1 MGWRIFLDRGG
12 TFTDVV
18 AEDARGRV
26 HVEKLLSAPAD
37 GSDPLA
43 TATAGRVVD
52 ELRMGTTV
60 ATNALLERQGAR
72 VLLLT
77 TKGFGDI
84 LEIASQERPD
94 IFALQ
99 IHKRQLLH
107 EAVAEIDERILVD
120 GQIERPLDSGAVR
133 QAASGFD
140 HVAVLFMHSWINPA
154 HELAAE
160 VALKAAGVSHVTL
173 SHRVAAQIGLVARG
187 DTTMADA
194 YLTPLLRASV
204 ARAAGAQRRV
214 LCMQSSGGLTSAEH
228 FSGKD
233 AILSG
238 PAGGVVACAEVA
250 RASGAEK
257 LIGLDMG
264 GTSTDV
270 CRYDGSFER
279 VYESVT
285 AGVRLA
291 TPMLNIVTVAAGGG
305 SILTEQDGRWRVGPA
320 SAGANPGP
328 ACYGRGGPATVTDAN
343 LVLGRLRPE
352 FFPHLNLD
360 VRAATER
367 LAAFGEPRAAAQG
380 FIAIAVDNMAAAIR
394 RISVGRGYDPREYAL
409 CAFGGAGG
417 QHACAVARELGMT
430 KVILHPLAGVLSAYG
445 IGLADVSHHAV
456 TPLTTAGFDGAPVF
470 PVEQARAALGDEPFE
485 HIDVLRSIDVRYV
498 GGHSTL
504 NVPWGDDWRDAFAL
518 EHRQTFGFDRPG
530 HGLEITAARVD
541 AIGRVPGLPLPT
553 KPGVA
558 HVPEPFQAP
567 GHGGDQAVYRR
578 QDLSGGATFD
588 GPALV
593 VEDNATTVVEAG
605 WTATIDDH
613 GQLLLHD
620 HGATAP
626 QLSGQR
632 DPVTLEVMSNLFMSM
647 ATQMGEHLRR
657 VAHSTNIKERL
668 DFSCA
673 LFDGAGQLVANAP
686 HIPVHLGAMGET
698 VRQLMADHDLQDGDA
713 WLIND
718 PYRGGSHLPDL
729 TVVTPLFRDGRLACL
744 VANRGHHADVG
755 GSTPGSMPTDSTSL
769 ADEGALFSGQ
779 LLLRDGRLIED
790 EVRAVF
796 DSAGTRDTDERMADL
811 AAQVAA
817 NREGARLFQEV
828 CDRHGTHIIA
838 AWMDHVL
845 DNGAEVMADVVSR
858 LGSGQFADRLD
869 DGSVVAVSI
878 TVNEGRALIDFSG
891 TSPALRGNL
900 NAPRAVTRAAVLYVF
915 RTLAARDIPLNE
927 GCARVLDIV
936 IPEGSL
942 LDPPSPHAVVGG
954 NVETSQRVVD
964 VLYGALG
971 VLAAAQGTMNNLTFG
986 DDSFGYY
993 ETVCGGAGAGFGF
1006 DGACAVHTHM
1016 TNTRITDPEVLEQ
1029 RHPVVLRRFAVRRG
1043 SGGQGVW
1050 RGGDGVLR
1058 ELEFT
1063 RPLTAS
1069 LLAERRRHPPFG
1081 LHGGGSGQSGQQAL
1095 THRGVLLLTPGG
1107 GGYVPTQEQWAA
1119 MDGTLARQLFREQ
1132 RWTGPTAGI
1141 AIHRPHAHLSVVAS
1155 AEADEAETL
1164 LRKGRELL
1172 HRSAPGVSTLRHAGS
1187 NIELTTDLPA
1197 YVLRGNSGPGS
1208 SAKPSARLQ
1217 PDSDHVYFLTLAAR
1231 HDEAAPP
1238 LPMPHHSGA
1247 DGRLLILDPQDH

>member
-37 GSDPLA
+37 GSDPLVA
-43 TATAGRVVD
+43 ATAGRAVD
-52 ELRMGTTV
+52 ELRIGTTV

-107 EAVAEIDERILVD
+107 EAVAEIDERVLVD
-120 GQIERPLDSGAVR
+120 GQIERALDSDAVR
-133 QAASGFD
+133 QAIAGFD

-160 VALKAAGVSHVTL
+160 AALKAAGVSHVTL

-204 ARAAGAQRRV
+204 ARAVGAHRRV
-214 LCMQSSGGLTSAEH
+214 LCMQSSGGLTAAEH

-250 RASGAEK
+250 RASGTQK

-270 CRYDGSFER
+270 CRYDGAFER

-305 SILTEQDGRWRVGPA
+305 SILTAQDGRWSVGPA

-352 FFPHLNLD
+352 FFPHLPLD
-360 VRAATER
+360 VQAARER

-380 FIAIAVDNMAAAIR
+380 FVAIAVDNMAAAIR

-430 KVILHPLAGVLSAYG
+430 TVILHPLAGVLSAYG
-445 IGLADVSHHAV
+445 IGLADVSHHVV
-456 TPLTTAGFDGAPVF
+456 TPVTTPGFDGTPEF
-470 PVEQARAALGDEPFE
+470 PVDQARAALAESTFDQV
-485 HIDVLRSIDVRYV
+485 DVMRSIDVRYV

-504 NVPWGDDWRDAFAL
+504 NIPWGDDWPEAFAQ

-530 HGLEITAARVD
+530 HALEITAARVD
-541 AIGRVPGLPLPT
+541 VIGRVPGLQSRGEPE
-553 KPGVA
+553 VA
-558 HVPEPFQAP
+558 HTPEPHQARDN
-567 GHGGDQAVYRR
+567 HDDFAVYRR
-578 QDLSGGATFD
+578 NDLDRGATFD

-605 WTATIDDH
+605 WTATVDAH

-620 HGATAP
+620 HGATATP
-626 QLSGQR
+626 LSARR
-632 DPVTLEVMSNLFMSM
+632 DPVTLEVMSNLFMSI

-673 LFDGAGQLVANAP
+673 LFDGTGQLVANAP

-698 VRQLMADHDLQDGDA
+698 VRQLMVDHDLQDGDA

-729 TVVTPLFRDGRLACL
+729 TVVTPVFHDGLLACL

-755 GSTPGSMPTDSTSL
+755 GSTPGSMPTDSTTL

-796 DSAGTRDTDERMADL
+796 DDAGTRDTDERMADL

-817 NREGARLFQEV
+817 NREGARLFHGV

-838 AWMDHVL
+838 AWMGHVL
-845 DNGAEVMADVVSR
+845 DNGAEVMTDVVSR
-858 LGSGQFADRLD
+858 ISAGQHADRLD

-878 TVNEGRALIDFSG
+878 TVHEGRALIDFSG
-891 TSPALRGNL
+891 TSPALPGNL

-1006 DGACAVHTHM
+1006 DGASAVHTHM

-1043 SGGQGVW
+1043 SGGDGVW

-1069 LLAERRRHPPFG
+1069 LLAERRVHPPFG
-1081 LHGGGSGQSGQQAL
+1081 LHGGGSARCGQQSL
-1095 THRGVLLLTPGG
+1095 TDRGVLLLTPGG
-1107 GGYVPTQEQWAA
+1107 GGYVPSDEQWAA
-1119 MDGTLARQLFREQ
+1119 MDGALARQLFREE
-1132 RWTGPTAGI
+1132 RWAGPTVGI
-1141 AIHRPHAHLSVVAS
+1141 AVKRPHAHLIVVSS
-1155 AEADEAETL
+1155 ADADAAETL
-1164 LRKGRELL
+1164 LRQGHTLL
-1172 HRSAPGVSTLRHAGS
+1172 HRSAPGVSSLRHAGQ

-1197 YVLRGNSGPGS
+1197 YVSRGIPGVQPTTDCS
-1208 SAKPSARLQ
+1208 PRLQ
-1217 PDSDHVYFLTLAAR
+1217 PDSDHVYLLTRACR
-1231 HDEAAPP
+1231 HDEAAPQLP
-1238 LPMPHHSGA
+1238 LPHHSGA
-1247 DGRLLILDPQDH
+1247 DGRLLILDLQDH

>member
-1 MGWRIFLDRGG
+1 
-12 TFTDVV
+12 
-18 AEDARGRV
+18 
-26 HVEKLLSAPAD
+26 
-37 GSDPLA
+37 
-43 TATAGRVVD
+43 
-52 ELRMGTTV
+52 
-60 ATNALLERQGAR
+60 
-72 VLLLT
+72 
-77 TKGFGDI
+77 
-84 LEIASQERPD
+84 
-94 IFALQ
+94 
-99 IHKRQLLH
+99 
-107 EAVAEIDERILVD
+107 
-120 GQIERPLDSGAVR
+120 
-133 QAASGFD
+133 
-140 HVAVLFMHSWINPA
+140 
-154 HELAAE
+154 
-160 VALKAAGVSHVTL
+160 
-173 SHRVAAQIGLVARG
+173 
-187 DTTMADA
+187 
-194 YLTPLLRASV
+194 LLRASV
-204 ARAAGAQRRV
+204 ARAAGAHRRV
-214 LCMQSSGGLTSAEH
+214 LCMQSSGGLTTAER

-250 RASGAEK
+250 RASGRAK

-270 CRYDGSFER
+270 CRYDGTYER

-305 SILTEQDGRWRVGPA
+305 SILTAQDGRWRVGPA

-328 ACYGRGGPATVTDAN
+328 ACYGGGGPATITDAN

-352 FFPHLNLD
+352 FFPHLALD
-360 VRAATER
+360 TRAAREK
-367 LAAFGEPRAAAQG
+367 LAAFGEPRTAAQG
-380 FIAIAVDNMAAAIR
+380 FVAIAINNMAAAIR

-430 KVILHPLAGVLSAYG
+430 TVILHPLAGVLSAYG
-445 IGLADVSHHAV
+445 IGLADVTHHAV
-456 TPLTTAGFDGAPVF
+456 APVTTPLFDGTPVF
-470 PVEQARAALGDEPFE
+470 PVDEARAALADSTSE
-485 HIDVLRSIDVRYV
+485 HVEILRSIDVRYV

-504 NVPWGDDWRDAFAL
+504 NVPWSDDWREAFAL

-530 HGLEITAARVD
+530 HALEITAARVD
-541 AIGRVPGLPLPT
+541 AIGRVPGLPSHGEA
-553 KPGVA
+553 GVA
-558 HVPEPFQAP
+558 HTPEPHQARESR
-567 GHGGDQAVYRR
+567 DDFAVYRR
-578 QDLSGGATFD
+578 SDLSTAATFE

-593 VEDNATTVVEAG
+593 VEDNATTVVEDG
-605 WTATIDDH
+605 WTATVDGH
-613 GQLLLHD
+613 GQLLLVD
-620 HGATAP
+620 HGSSTTP
-626 QLSGQR
+626 LSTRR
-632 DPVTLEVMSNLFMSM
+632 DPVTLEVMSNLFMSI

-673 LFDGAGQLVANAP
+673 LFDGSGQLVANAP

-729 TVVTPLFRDGRLACL
+729 TVVTPIFRDGQLACL

-755 GSTPGSMPTDSTSL
+755 GSTPGSMPTDSTTL
-769 ADEGALFSGQ
+769 ADEGALFTGQ

-790 EVRAVF
+790 EVRALF
-796 DSAGTRDTDERMADL
+796 DGAGTRDTDERLADL

-817 NREGARLFQEV
+817 NREGARLFHGV
-828 CDRHGTHIIA
+828 CDRHSAQVIA

-858 LGSGQFADRLD
+858 ISAGQWTDRLD
-869 DGSVVAVSI
+869 DGSVVAVSV
-878 TVNEGRALIDFSG
+878 TVDEGRARIDFSG
-891 TSPALRGNL
+891 TSPALPGNL

-915 RTLAARDIPLNE
+915 RTLAQRDIPLNE

-1006 DGACAVHTHM
+1006 DGASAVHTHM

-1043 SGGQGVW
+1043 SGGAGVW

-1063 RPLTAS
+1063 RPLTSS
-1069 LLAERRRHPPFG
+1069 LLAERRVHPPFG
-1081 LHGGGSGQSGQQAL
+1081 LHGGGSARCGQQTL
-1095 THRGVLLLTPGG
+1095 TDRGVLLLTPGG
-1107 GGYVPTQEQWAA
+1107 GGYVPTVAQWAA
-1119 MDGTLARQLFREQ
+1119 MDGALARRLFREE
-1132 RWTGPTAGI
+1132 RWLGPTVGI
-1141 AIHRPHAHLSVVAS
+1141 AINRLHAHLIVVTS
-1155 AEADEAETL
+1155 ADADEAETAL
-1164 LRKGRELL
+1164 KQGHKLL
-1172 HRSAPGVSTLRHAGS
+1172 HRSAPGVSSLRQTGET
-1187 NIELTTDLPA
+1187 IELTTDLPA
-1197 YVLRGNSGPGS
+1197 YVSRGTAGDEPTGELM
-1208 SAKPSARLQ
+1208 PRLQ
-1217 PDSDHVYFLTLAAR
+1217 LGSDHVALLALANR
-1231 HDEAAPP
+1231 HDEAAP
-1238 LPMPHHSGA
+1238 LLSLPHHSGA
-1247 DGRLLILDPQDH
+1247 DGCLLILDLQGH